1 MPIKV
6 GTLLNNL
13 AKKVGYNTDTP
24 AFAELLSANLE
35 LPDDLVSSLESRLF
49 TEDAAKNNGALKA
62 YFFKQALDGVD
73 NNVTRLIDEFQL
85 DDERKNE
92 ILGIKSTYDRVPAL
106 VKTIQSLEAAKA
118 GASKGDKAALQ
129 DQINKLN
136 EEKATLV
143 KDRDAEIKKMKA
155 QYEQDFTD
163 NLIKTRIASANLVV
177 EQFDKPVMEEF
188 AYKFFNQELAAVDAK
203 VVQRNGVLKLVKASD
218 EALDFYADNKPVTFP
233 EFLDS
238 TLAKHKLIAVNKP
251 APPPGTPPNTPPNGP
266 NPPARPANS
275 SFAALI
281 AQSQADLQRT

>member
-13 AKKVGYNTDTP
+13 AKKVGFNTDTP
-24 AFAELLSANLE
+24 AFTELLSANLE

-73 NNVTRLIDEFQL
+73 NNITRVIEEFQL
-85 DDERKNE
+85 DEEKRNE

-106 VKTIQSLEAAKA
+106 VKTIQALEAQKA
-118 GASKGDKAALQ
+118 GASRGDKAALQ
-129 DQINKLN
+129 EQINELN
-136 EEKATLV
+136 REKAQLV
-143 KDRDAEIKKMKA
+143 KDRDTEISKMKA

-163 NLIKTRIASANLVV
+163 SLIKTRIASTNLVV
-177 EQFDKPVMEEF
+177 DQFDKPVMEEF
-188 AYKFFNQELAAVDAK
+188 AYKFFNQELATADAK

-218 EALDFYADNKPVTFP
+218 EALDYYADNKPVTFP
-233 EFLDS
+233 EFLDA

-251 APPPGTPPNTPPNGP
+251 APPPGPNPPPPNGP
-266 NPPARPANS
+266 NPQARPANS

>member
-1 MPIKV
+1 MPVKI

-13 AKKVGYNTDTP
+13 AKKVGYNTEAPT
-24 AFAELLSANLE
+24 FTELLSANLE

-73 NNVTRLIDEFQL
+73 NNITRVIEEFQL
-85 DDERKNE
+85 DEEKRNE
-92 ILGIKSTYDRVPAL
+92 ILGIKSTYERVPAL
-106 VKTIQSLEAAKA
+106 VKTIKELEAQKA

-129 DQINKLN
+129 EQINELN
-136 EEKATLV
+136 REKAQLV
-143 KDRDAEIKKMKA
+143 KDRDTEISKMKA

-163 NLIKTRIASANLVV
+163 SLIKTRIASTNLVV
-177 EQFDKPVMEEF
+177 DQFDKPVMEEF
-188 AYKFFNQELAAVDAK
+188 AYKFFNQELAAADAK
-203 VVQRNGVLKLVKASD
+203 VVQKNGVLKLVKASD

-233 EFLDS
+233 EFLDA

-251 APPPGTPPNTPPNGP
+251 APPPGPNPPPPNGP
-266 NPPARPANS
+266 NPQPRPANS